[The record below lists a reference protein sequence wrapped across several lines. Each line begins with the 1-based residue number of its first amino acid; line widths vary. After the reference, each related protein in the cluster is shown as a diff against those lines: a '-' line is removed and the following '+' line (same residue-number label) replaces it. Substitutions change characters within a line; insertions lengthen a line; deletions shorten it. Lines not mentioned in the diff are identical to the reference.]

1 MENISNNAQQQELK
15 DLIISSLSD
24 DQASDIAVI
33 DLQGK
38 SELADAMIIAT
49 GRVNKHIEA
58 MADKLSNKL
67 AKAGYG
73 DFSPQ
78 GDAKSCWMIIDAF
91 DVIVHLFTQNVR
103 QEYDLETL
111 WGNKGKLEMVG

>member
-1 MENISNNAQQQELK
+1 MENAQELQE
-15 DLIISSLSD
+15 LIIGCLSD
-24 DQASDIAVI
+24 DKASDIAVI

-38 SELADAMIIAT
+38 SELADSIIIAT

-58 MADKLSNKL
+58 MAEKLSNKL
-67 AKAGYG
+67 AQAGYG
-73 DFSPQ
+73 DISPQ

-111 WGNKGKLEMVG
+111 WGARGKLEMIEG